1 MFRRTSLQSLSL
13 RGCHKHTETGG
24 DTATTNA
31 NTGRRSGSGA
41 PPPTVTINTRF
52 SPMTFLPK
60 IDFFKKRRG
69 LRRFV
74 LCNRVTC
81 TTGTPCL
88 QMKDR
93 GKVFGDSSSR
103 SRQGRLNTWR
113 PHQATRSRLR
123 FSTSPFSFALST
135 PGDIAPL
142 FHSINPTRRIPTY
155 KKTTLTVV
163 NSKR

>member
-13 RGCHKHTETGG
+13 RGCHKHAETGG

-60 IDFFKKRRG
+60 IDFFKKKKRKRRG

-81 TTGTPCL
+81 TKGT
-88 QMKDR
+88 
-93 GKVFGDSSSR
+93 VFTNEGSWQSVR
-103 SRQGRLNTWR
+103 WFEFKKQ
-113 PHQATRSRLR
+113 TRASQHLAPA
-123 FSTSPFSFALST
+123 SGHSVPSPFFDFAIFVRSL
-135 PGDIAPL
+135 
-142 FHSINPTRRIPTY
+142 NPRRHCPPVSLN
-155 KKTTLTVV
+155 KSHASDPDV
-163 NSKR
+163 